1 MSGIYSYLL
10 KIFFL
15 ISIYQREVEK
25 QKVSLGVTNSSL
37 LNRVLGVLV
46 CSRALRAFV
55 ITCLACL
62 HAYVLGRACVLTC
75 LVFAYLRA
83 WCARVRACVVVT
95 MKCFI
100 FLRVCA
106 LGVWCAFC
114 LICFT
119 FQYLNLK
126 ILRANKL
133 CALLS

>member
-15 ISIYQREVEK
+15 ISIYHREVEK

-75 LVFAYLRA
+75 LVCLRTYVLGVLACVRA
-83 WCARVRACVVVT
+83 WL
-95 MKCFI
+95 
-100 FLRVCA
+100 LR
-106 LGVWCAFC
+106 
-114 LICFT
+114 
-119 FQYLNLK
+119 
-126 ILRANKL
+126 
-133 CALLS
+133 